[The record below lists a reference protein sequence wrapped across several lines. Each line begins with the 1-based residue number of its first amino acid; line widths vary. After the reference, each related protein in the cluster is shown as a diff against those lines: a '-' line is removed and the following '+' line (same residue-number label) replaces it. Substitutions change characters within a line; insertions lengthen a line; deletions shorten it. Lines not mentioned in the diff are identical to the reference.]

1 MNIKLTLL
9 PGDGIGPEI
18 MESAVKLINQVAE
31 RYNISV
37 SYINKLI
44 GGASIDKYGV
54 PLTDDTIEACYQAD
68 AVLLGAVGGPQWEDL
83 AHQLKPEAGLLK
95 LRKSLSLYANLRP
108 AKIYPAFLEASSLKA
123 DILRGTDFIVVRE
136 LTGGIYFGEPR
147 GYDQSKGWN
156 TMVYTRDEVDR
167 ILRVAFKMAKER
179 RKKVISVD
187 KANVLECSQF
197 WRSRVKEIQKEF
209 PDIEL
214 KNMYVDNAAMQIVRD
229 PRQFDVLVT
238 SNLFGDILSDIAGM
252 ITGGLGML
260 PSASLGDR
268 YALYEPVHGSAP
280 DIAGK
285 NMANPIAMLASVA
298 MMFSYTFQMT
308 QAAKIIEDSI
318 ERTLKQN
325 YRTSDIYSAGMKKL
339 SSTEMS
345 DMILKNV
352 EEIFNDHA
360 IGVFTL

>member
-1 MNIKLTLL
+1 
-9 PGDGIGPEI
+9 
-18 MESAVKLINQVAE
+18 
-31 RYNISV
+31 
-37 SYINKLI
+37 
-44 GGASIDKYGV
+44 
-54 PLTDDTIEACYQAD
+54 
-68 AVLLGAVGGPQWEDL
+68 
-83 AHQLKPEAGLLK
+83 
-95 LRKSLSLYANLRP
+95 
-108 AKIYPAFLEASSLKA
+108 
-123 DILRGTDFIVVRE
+123 
-136 LTGGIYFGEPR
+136 
-147 GYDQSKGWN
+147 
-156 TMVYTRDEVDR
+156 
-167 ILRVAFKMAKER
+167 
-179 RKKVISVD
+179 
-187 KANVLECSQF
+187 
-197 WRSRVKEIQKEF
+197 
-209 PDIEL
+209 
-214 KNMYVDNAAMQIVRD
+214 
-229 PRQFDVLVT
+229 
-238 SNLFGDILSDIAGM
+238 M

-308 QAAKIIEDSI
+308 QAAKIIEDAI

-339 SSTEMS
+339 SYTEMS